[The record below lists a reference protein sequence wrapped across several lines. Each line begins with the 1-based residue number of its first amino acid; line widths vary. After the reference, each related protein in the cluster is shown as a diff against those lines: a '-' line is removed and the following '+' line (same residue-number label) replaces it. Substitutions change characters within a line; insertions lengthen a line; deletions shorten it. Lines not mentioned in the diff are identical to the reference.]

1 MIYVTDTHPLIFL
14 ATDKKRRLGKRALRI
29 FQEVEK
35 GQHSIIV
42 PIVVLEE
49 IARLIEKRVLRLA
62 VSFRHWA
69 EELDRSANFHI
80 QPYTFEIL
88 VEAVAIDA
96 IRDPADRVIVATA
109 RHLGY
114 PVITADDV
122 IHEGDWV
129 ETVWD

>member
-1 MIYVTDTHPLIFL
+1 MTYTHPLIFR

-49 IARLIEKRVLRLA
+49 IARLLEKRVLRLA
-62 VSFRHWA
+62 VSFRRWA

-80 QPYTFEIL
+80 QPYTFDIL
-88 VEAVAIDA
+88 LEAVAIDA
-96 IRDPADRVIVATA
+96 IRDPAHRVIVATA

>member
-49 IARLIEKRVLRLA
+49 IARLLEKRVLRLA
-62 VSFRHWA
+62 VSFRRWA
-69 EELDRSANFHI
+69 GELDRSANFHI

-88 VEAVAIDA
+88 LEAVALDA

>member
-1 MIYVTDTHPLIFL
+1 VIYVTDTHPLIFL
-14 ATDKKRRLGKRALRI
+14 ATDKKRRLGKRARGI

-42 PIVVLEE
+42 PVVVLEE
-49 IARLIEKRVLRLA
+49 IARLLENSR
-62 VSFRHWA
+62 WA
-69 EELDRSANFHI
+69 EELHRSENFHI

-88 VEAVAIDA
+88 LEAVAIHA

-129 ETVWD
+129 ETIWD

>member
-1 MIYVTDTHPLIFL
+1 MIYVTDTHHLIIL

-49 IARLIEKRVLRLA
+49 IARLLEKRVLRLA
-62 VSFRHWA
+62 VSFRRWA

-88 VEAVAIDA
+88 LEAVAIDA